1 MNNSTLG
8 AKFMLLVFAF
18 TVLASAGINAQVHNK
33 DYYYER
39 ARWRSA
45 TGDNAGALDDLNL
58 VLTLAPDDPHLY
70 NTRGIIYEKRGDYT
84 AARADYE
91 HALRLNPDS
100 AEAKHNINNLNE
112 KLSGMNLVNAGTVPT
127 GYTQP
132 AAVQQTTYVPAR
144 PVQQQSY
151 TPVRSPQ
158 QEVAAPVRVAQQQSY
173 APAQSAQQATYPP
186 ARPVQPQSYTQA
198 QPVRQQTYTPARPVQ
213 QVTYGSLPPA
223 THTENINFLN
233 TSAVSYSRSGMN
245 IGLFRQTGTPVVNDY
260 GNVLQPAAFRTDAGA
275 YSQTPYR
282 APALKTFV
290 DAAAENNNNYGIM
303 LNSSGRF
310 EEAVVKFT
318 EAIEI
323 YPEYAIA
330 YNNRGVAYASTGD
343 FVRAT
348 EDFIKALRIN
358 PYYYDA
364 QVNYKRIN
372 GNVSVAAVTE

>member
-8 AKFMLLVFAF
+8 AKFMLFVFAF

-58 VLTLAPDDPHLY
+58 ALTLAPDDPHLY
-70 NTRGIIYEKRGDYT
+70 NTRGIVYEKRGDYT

-132 AAVQQTTYVPAR
+132 APAQQTTYVPAR
-144 PVQQQSY
+144 PVQQQRY

-158 QEVAAPVRVAQQQSY
+158 QEVAAQVRVAQQQSY
-173 APAQSAQQATYPP
+173 APAQSAQQATYP
-186 ARPVQPQSYTQA
+186 
-198 QPVRQQTYTPARPVQ
+198 PARPVQ

-260 GNVLQPAAFRTDAGA
+260 GNVLQPAALRTDAGV
-275 YSQTPYR
+275 YGQTPYR
-282 APALKTFV
+282 APAHKTFV